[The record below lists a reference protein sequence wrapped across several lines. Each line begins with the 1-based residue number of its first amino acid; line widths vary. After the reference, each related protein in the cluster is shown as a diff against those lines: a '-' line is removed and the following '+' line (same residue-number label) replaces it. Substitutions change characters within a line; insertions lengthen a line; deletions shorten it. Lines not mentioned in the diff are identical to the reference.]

1 MKLDREEKPRKHP
14 DLKSLIQDMTAPF
27 TMFVWLCAVLLAT
40 ISEPFHTDTVA
51 AWPLRFGL
59 WAVIISVVVLV
70 TYVVRAVAARFVPAR
85 MVARFDLVSL
95 VLMTAILTPAV
106 IVVWAAFR
114 RFSSLE
120 PLSFICALGG
130 ASLASVAIIGVRRL
144 APGLSPLDFVY
155 DTDGAISLPE
165 SVIES
170 DLSTPPVE
178 DIQPAPTPRLMRR
191 VEHLVGPVVRLTAQ
205 GHFVEVV
212 TGSGRHQ
219 LRLRLADAIAEMEP
233 VEGLQV
239 HRSHWVSRDAMDRF
253 EPLNAHKAQ
262 LYLTNGDV
270 IPVSRS
276 YRKQVKAAL
285 ER

>member
-1 MKLDREEKPRKHP
+1 M
-14 DLKSLIQDMTAPF
+14 QDMTAPF
-27 TMFVWLCAVLLAT
+27 TVFVWLCAVLLAT

-51 AWPLRFGL
+51 AWPVRLGL

-70 TYVVRAVAARFVPAR
+70 TYLVRAVAGRFVPSR

-95 VLMTAILTPAV
+95 ILMTSILTPAV

-114 RFSSLE
+114 TFSSLE

-144 APGLSPLDFVY
+144 APGLSPLDFVH
-155 DTDGAISLPE
+155 DNDGAITLPE
-165 SVIES
+165 SVMES
-170 DLSTPPVE
+170 DPSTPAVE
-178 DIQPAPTPRLMRR
+178 DIQRAPTPRLMRR

-212 TGSGRHQ
+212 TESGRHQ

-239 HRSHWVSRDAMDRF
+239 HRSHWVTRDAMDRF

-276 YRKQVKAAL
+276 YRKQVKTAL
-285 ER
+285 EG